1 MDERIKKNSK
11 LIQFY
16 DNIIENQKK
25 GIKLS
30 KTLKKSF
37 LDLIKKIDFFNNM
50 FSSYEDI
57 KKMKFIDELIIKK
70 YNKLNY
76 IYHEDHKI
84 PFIYI
89 LLNGNLRIEKQHN
102 EIYENIKEFGYVL
115 NYNSLNNM
123 ENTKESV
130 FVFNDSYL
138 IEIKYI
144 TYIEYN
150 QKFKDIALSKNII
163 CLSKFDFFKQMNL
176 NIKEFR
182 KIIHLFKPLTFNK
195 GDIIYK
201 ENEIIDKNKTGIFF
215 IVNGEFLIS
224 KIRKYPESIET
235 KIKKLDNQLNKLKKE
250 GELLLEY
257 TNCKKQLK
265 ICHTSKN
272 YFLTKDNKSITNLI
286 FLTKNNIFGEIEYIN
301 KLKKYPYTIT
311 CSENNSNVFY
321 ISYND
326 LNILENYN
334 IEKILFSS
342 CKEKSQLLRDKFYQ
356 NEYINKKKVLIN
368 EYITSND
375 KKAKSENKNINK
387 NINDLLNINRNSIK
401 LDKKI
406 DKNRFDSYK
415 KLNILKKNSKFVR
428 LFNIPKIRLFNEND
442 KYNNEMNTSIN
453 KNNYNDYSFFKTQ
466 KKILNTQ
473 CHTHREFNKISLFNL
488 ISKIDDS
495 NYNHSNNN
503 SLNNSSFN
511 NSKIINM
518 TNNHYYLN
526 MGVKRVLY
534 IKRKYPNVTYSLSK
548 EKGNIKSFFLN
559 KSPGHMNL
567 FIKK

>member
-150 QKFKDIALSKNII
+150 QKFKDIAL
-163 CLSKFDFFKQMNL
+163 
-176 NIKEFR
+176 
-182 KIIHLFKPLTFNK
+182 
-195 GDIIYK
+195 
-201 ENEIIDKNKTGIFF
+201 
-215 IVNGEFLIS
+215 
-224 KIRKYPESIET
+224 
-235 KIKKLDNQLNKLKKE
+235 
-250 GELLLEY
+250 
-257 TNCKKQLK
+257 
-265 ICHTSKN
+265 
-272 YFLTKDNKSITNLI
+272 
-286 FLTKNNIFGEIEYIN
+286 
-301 KLKKYPYTIT
+301 
-311 CSENNSNVFY
+311 
-321 ISYND
+321 
-326 LNILENYN
+326 
-334 IEKILFSS
+334 
-342 CKEKSQLLRDKFYQ
+342 
-356 NEYINKKKVLIN
+356 
-368 EYITSND
+368 
-375 KKAKSENKNINK
+375 
-387 NINDLLNINRNSIK
+387 
-401 LDKKI
+401 
-406 DKNRFDSYK
+406 
-415 KLNILKKNSKFVR
+415 
-428 LFNIPKIRLFNEND
+428 
-442 KYNNEMNTSIN
+442 
-453 KNNYNDYSFFKTQ
+453 
-466 KKILNTQ
+466 
-473 CHTHREFNKISLFNL
+473 
-488 ISKIDDS
+488 
-495 NYNHSNNN
+495 
-503 SLNNSSFN
+503 
-511 NSKIINM
+511 
-518 TNNHYYLN
+518 
-526 MGVKRVLY
+526 
-534 IKRKYPNVTYSLSK
+534 
-548 EKGNIKSFFLN
+548 
-559 KSPGHMNL
+559 
-567 FIKK
+567 